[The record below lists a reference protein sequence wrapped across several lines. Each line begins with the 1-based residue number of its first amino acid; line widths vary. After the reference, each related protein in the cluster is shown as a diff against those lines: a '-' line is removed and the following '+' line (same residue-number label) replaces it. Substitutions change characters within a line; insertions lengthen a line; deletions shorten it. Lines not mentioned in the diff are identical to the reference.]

1 MRVVG
6 AEVWNYY
13 DGPTVFVA
21 ADGDTSYGQLVCGYV
36 TTDSLHKDERVFDVY
51 RLPPDGE
58 PPIQVKES
66 DIEWRD
72 VDPTRPPGCICPT
85 CTCRAG
91 ARNDFHVAS
100 PWVRSA

>member
-1 MRVVG
+1 MTHVAHHFG
-6 AEVWNYY
+6 T
-13 DGPTVFVA
+13 GPFA
-21 ADGDTSYGQLVCGYV
+21 
-36 TTDSLHKDERVFDVY
+36 TTCRCECTAC
-51 RLPPDGE
+51 
-58 PPIQVKES
+58 
-66 DIEWRD
+66 